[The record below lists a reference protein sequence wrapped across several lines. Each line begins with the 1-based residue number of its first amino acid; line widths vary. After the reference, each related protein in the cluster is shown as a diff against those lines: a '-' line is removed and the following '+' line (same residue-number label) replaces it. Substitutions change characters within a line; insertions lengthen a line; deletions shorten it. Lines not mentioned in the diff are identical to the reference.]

1 MNEETIKISASL
13 DCANYL
19 DLLSDI
25 RKLEEGGVNMLH
37 LDIMDGHFV
46 PNYALGTN
54 LLRKLRPQTNLLF
67 DVHFMTS
74 NPEVSIPIFAD
85 LGADIITFHVETT
98 SRLHQMVSSIKNLG
112 KKAGLALNPSTPPD
126 ILEYIFPYIDM
137 VLVMTVDPGFVGQ
150 KFVPEVVKKVQII
163 KSLIDSRHLNIDIAV
178 DGGIGE
184 KTVPLLKKAG
194 ANVFIAGTSSIF
206 SGKDEIKIAAR
217 KFRDLCEK
225 TY

>member
-54 LLRKLRPQTNLLF
+54 LLRKLRPQTSLLF